1 MSVMRRFMAV
11 LARWRRDSAGNIAVL
26 AALGLIPLLTLTGA
40 AVDFGMSLYARQRL
54 DAAVQSA
61 AAAAIAQARALR
73 AARAEVSDL
82 ELETRGRSRAD
93 LVFNA
98 QKPSVRNVRT
108 QFSMTRT
115 PASNT
120 YLVNIEYEA
129 AIGTVFL
136 RLAGMSE
143 LNLRGSAS
151 ASWIAR
157 DAVFEERFEDY
168 DKDVLASGA
177 KMLSGIAGW
186 ATNGLARAP
195 SGGCSVLCR
204 QAHLAHRRRQTMCA
218 WLWSWIQAR
227 SILLC
232 RADFQLNRVCIIFAI
247 GTATAVQTA

>member
-1 MSVMRRFMAV
+1 
-11 LARWRRDSAGNIAVL
+11 
-26 AALGLIPLLTLTGA
+26 
-40 AVDFGMSLYARQRL
+40 
-54 DAAVQSA
+54 
-61 AAAAIAQARALR
+61 
-73 AARAEVSDL
+73 
-82 ELETRGRSRAD
+82 
-93 LVFNA
+93 
-98 QKPSVRNVRT
+98 
-108 QFSMTRT
+108 
-115 PASNT
+115 
-120 YLVNIEYEA
+120 
-129 AIGTVFL
+129 
-136 RLAGMSE
+136 MSE

-247 GTATAVQTA
+247 GTAMAVQTA